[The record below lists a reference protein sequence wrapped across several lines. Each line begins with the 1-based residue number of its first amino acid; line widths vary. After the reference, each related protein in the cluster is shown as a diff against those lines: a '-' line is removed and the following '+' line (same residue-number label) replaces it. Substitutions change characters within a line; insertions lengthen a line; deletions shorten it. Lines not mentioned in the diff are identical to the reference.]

1 MRKAISILLTLAICF
16 AAQVVPQHL
25 YAAGETPTPNPRTG
39 DDGLSSDTSVNFLV
53 NFAVSILNLLRSL
66 GAIIVI
72 AGYIINGYKLAASP
86 DPRKRAE
93 AMEGLM
99 HTTIG
104 ALIVFSA
111 HLLAGWLKGFA
122 QGVH

>member
-1 MRKAISILLTLAICF
+1 VIKKALNIALVFLFLTSQVAS
-16 AAQVVPQHL
+16 AAPGDMPVPD
-25 YAAGETPTPNPRTG
+25 PSTG
-39 DDGLSSDTSVNFLV
+39 DDGLNSGSSVNFLV

-66 GAIIVI
+66 GAIVVI

-93 AMEGLM
+93 AMEGLV

-104 ALIVFSA
+104 ALIVFSS

-122 QGVH
+122 QGVR

>member
-1 MRKAISILLTLAICF
+1 MMRAFCAILALLVALFPAVAE
-16 AAQVVPQHL
+16 AASGSVPV
-25 YAAGETPTPNPRTG
+25 PNPSTG
-39 DDGLSSDTSVNFLV
+39 DDGLNTGTSVNFLV
-53 NFAVSILNLLRSL
+53 NFAVAILNLLRSL

-93 AMEGLM
+93 AMEGLV

-104 ALIVFSA
+104 ALIVFSS

-122 QGVH
+122 QGVQ